1 MNRLDGCETIF
12 YPDGSV
18 RIKVTQKD
26 YLCFDFLEVAI
37 LFKEAKYLIET
48 GQKKA
53 KIN

>member
-12 YPDGSV
+12 YPDDSV
-18 RIKVTQKD
+18 RNKVTQKD
-26 YLCFDFLEVAI
+26 YLCFDFLEVAF